1 MNTNPQTTTILR
13 KCYKIKSYMVNF
25 YYFRKTHFL
34 LEEIFFWRSYGK
46 SMYLFEESIF
56 WKHTFVYRKTLL
68 KKIYLKK
75 IMKTFFFFKFQVS
88 PLWKTDILFWKTF
101 LENRFFLFW
110 KQFWKTG
117 FLFWKTA
124 FESSYIF
131 KKKTVLYWKRF
142 YIILKKQFLKSRFLF
157 ENS

>member
-1 MNTNPQTTTILR
+1 
-13 KCYKIKSYMVNF
+13 
-25 YYFRKTHFL
+25 
-34 LEEIFFWRSYGK
+34 
-46 SMYLFEESIF
+46 MYLFEESIF

-101 LENRFFLFW
+101 LENRFFLLW

-117 FLFWKTA
+117 FLFWKTV
-124 FESSYIF
+124 FENSYTF
-131 KKKTVLYWKRF
+131 FW
-142 YIILKKQFLKSRFLF
+142 KQFLENRFFILKTDF
-157 ENS
+157 YSENSFFRKKIFILKTGFRKQTFYI